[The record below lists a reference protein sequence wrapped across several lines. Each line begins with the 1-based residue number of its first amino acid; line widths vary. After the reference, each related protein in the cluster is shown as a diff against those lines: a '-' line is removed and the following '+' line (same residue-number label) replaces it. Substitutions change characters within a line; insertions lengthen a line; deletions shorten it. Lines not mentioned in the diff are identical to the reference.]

1 MLIRN
6 WTNPLITLCKKNIKY
21 DNTGSQ
27 LYLSD
32 MRNVS
37 GFIKNILMFF
47 KDEQKSLGF
56 GKTWGWITDDNF
68 HFLVI

>member
-1 MLIRN
+1 MTWGWVNYQDMLIRN

-37 GFIKNILMFF
+37 GFIKNILMFL
-47 KDEQKSLGF
+47 KTNKNVLGLERHEA
-56 GKTWGWITDDNF
+56 G
-68 HFLVI
+68 